1 MTSVLFTIADLV
13 LVQCLTES
21 GHTNICQSNE
31 WSCSISP
38 VIKEMQIKTT
48 IRYNSLTRLRDCFFL
63 AVPHRLQ
70 DLCSLTRD

>member
-13 LVQCLTES
+13 LVQCLAES
-21 GHTNICQSNE
+21 GHANICQSNE

-48 IRYNSLTRLRDCFFL
+48 IR
-63 AVPHRLQ
+63 
-70 DLCSLTRD
+70 